1 MDSWEV
7 LSHRGSRTYV
17 KVLGTEKWVL
27 LLPGQRVRIEGR
39 NEEFLVLQVDQN
51 LRVAQLLRT
60 GSVSKVLSGISIAL
74 MCVVSEPYP
83 EDHWPEAA

>member
-1 MDSWEV
+1 MDRWEV
-7 LSHRGSRTYV
+7 LSHRGSRSYV
-17 KVLGTEKWVL
+17 KTLGTEKWVL

-51 LRVAQLLRT
+51 LRVADLLRT
-60 GSVSKVLSGISIAL
+60 GSVSRVLAGIPIAS

-83 EDHWPEAA
+83 EDDWPEAA